1 MSQIQALCKDYENI
15 DTLANI
21 EHEPRAG
28 KKAATQEKKSK
39 QNSE

>member
-21 EHEPRAG
+21 EQEPRAG
-28 KKAATQEKKSK
+28 KKVSHPGKEVQTEF
-39 QNSE
+39 